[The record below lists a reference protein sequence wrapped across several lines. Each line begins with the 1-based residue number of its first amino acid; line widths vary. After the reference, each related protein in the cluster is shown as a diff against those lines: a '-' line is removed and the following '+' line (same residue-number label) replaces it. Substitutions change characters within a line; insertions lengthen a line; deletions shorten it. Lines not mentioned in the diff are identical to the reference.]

1 MMFSFDLKRNVI
13 FLFYLF
19 QWIVNYGLFICISYF
34 KFNFFLRCWNLDY
47 LSVMILII
55 RGYVREIIV
64 FISINVFI
72 VIRIILL

>member
-19 QWIVNYGLFICISYF
+19 WWIVNYGLFICISYF
-34 KFNFFLRCWNLDY
+34 KFNYFLGCWNLDY